1 MPNPTPNLNPK
12 QEALQR
18 TMAAEREA
26 MQLEVEKGRAAL
38 KQAHEAHAAS
48 WDGESAKLAA
58 ERLAGAEQVGL
69 GVGLG
74 FRGGGAGR
82 VRVRVRVSR
91 GRSR

>member
-1 MPNPTPNLNPK
+1 MPNINPNFDPK

-18 TMAAEREA
+18 AMAAEREA

-74 FRGGGAGR
+74 LGLVLGLVLGLGL
-82 VRVRVRVSR
+82 
-91 GRSR
+91 G

>member
-1 MPNPTPNLNPK
+1 MPNINPNFDPK

-18 TMAAEREA
+18 AMAAEREA

-58 ERLAGAEQVGL
+58 ERLAGAEQVGF
-69 GVGLG
+69 GLG
-74 FRGGGAGR
+74 LGLRLG
-82 VRVRVRVSR
+82 R

>member
-1 MPNPTPNLNPK
+1 MPNPNPKLTLTLTLCLTLTLTLKLNPE

-18 TMAAEREA
+18 AMAAEREA

-58 ERLAGAEQVGL
+58 ERLAGAEQ
-69 GVGLG
+69 
-74 FRGGGAGR
+74 AG
-82 VRVRVRVSR
+82 
-91 GRSR
+91 